1 MFFFFFIDINNRDT
15 SESFFFILDWGL
27 GMLDDRFGT
36 VLGIIP
42 TRYEGFLDLD
52 LDLDF
57 VVIIRGG

>member
-1 MFFFFFIDINNRDT
+1 MFFFFFIDRDT

-52 LDLDF
+52 LDF
-57 VVIIRGG
+57 VVIIRGGLIN